1 MFSDPVEIEASKVNK
16 YVSESELVRGRK
28 HAKKFPVQR
37 EQCLMCLPSSF
48 KFHLGLS
55 AFTNLYFDCK
65 GHSSSKGAHLAC
77 LYLSGAFQLS
87 YQKLAF

>member
-1 MFSDPVEIEASKVNK
+1 MNK
-16 YVSESELVRGRK
+16 YVSEGELVRGGK
-28 HAKKFPVQR
+28 HTEKFPVQR

-77 LYLSGAFQLS
+77 LYPSGAYQLS
-87 YQKLAF
+87 AQKPTF